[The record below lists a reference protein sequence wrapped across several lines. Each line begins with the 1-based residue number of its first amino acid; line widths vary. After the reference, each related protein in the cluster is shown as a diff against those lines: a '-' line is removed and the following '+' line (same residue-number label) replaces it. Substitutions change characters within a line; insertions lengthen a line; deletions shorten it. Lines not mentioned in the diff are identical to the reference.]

1 MPLAVAEQVGAQW
14 PVAQVAKLAAWP
26 LQAGQGNNG
35 TRQHPRLAIA
45 AQAHFANPRLLAPGN
60 VQLAGFFGAGQGKTF
75 AGDFY
80 QKALLAALLQRSGE
94 RALNV

>member
-1 MPLAVAEQVGAQW
+1 MPLAVAEEVSAQGS
-14 PVAQVAKLAAWP
+14 VTQIAKLAAGP
-26 LQAGQGNNG
+26 LQAGQGNN
-35 TRQHPRLAIA
+35 RASQHPGLTVA

-80 QKALLAALLQRSGE
+80 LKALLAALLQRPGE
-94 RALNV
+94 